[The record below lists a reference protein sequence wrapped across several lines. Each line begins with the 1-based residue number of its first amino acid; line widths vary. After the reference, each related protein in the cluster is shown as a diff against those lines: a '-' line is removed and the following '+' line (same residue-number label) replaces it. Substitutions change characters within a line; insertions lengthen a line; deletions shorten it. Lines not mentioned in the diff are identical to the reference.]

1 MEGLARDLYSPP
13 NSHALHLLAQFI
25 VYINS

>member
-1 MEGLARDLYSPP
+1 MEGLARDLHSTP